1 MYTTTHSDNNV
12 ISDDNSTSDSSIKK
26 AIKQT
31 LEVLKINPPKFYAT
45 YRKEIVKEFNIYEDA
60 IAYLSIHPHVKV
72 YVR

>member
-1 MYTTTHSDNNV
+1 MYTSDNNV

-45 YRKEIVKEFNIYEDA
+45 YRKKIVKEFNIYEDA

-72 YVR
+72 YVK